1 VRAPRTPAA
10 SWSNGRSVVREGA
23 VVVMPHDVRR
33 SSVRVAFGSSSK
45 RKNAALHTDAE
56 FSQVLLA
63 ARLQRP
69 AVLVIR

>member
-1 VRAPRTPAA
+1 
-10 SWSNGRSVVREGA
+10 
-23 VVVMPHDVRR
+23 MPHDVRR